1 MVILFVE
8 GTADDTNGD
17 LRNGFATLL
26 GKTLKGRMPR
36 IVMGDSREQTIKKF
50 QNEKRTTK
58 KFLLID
64 LDAPKEKRTEVLYE
78 LKLQDA
84 EANTFFMIQET
95 EAWFLSQPQL
105 LDEFFGEAISTKIP
119 DRDSQDIS
127 KPNKELQKWTRQSP
141 KGKYHKV
148 RHAVELLKKLDAEKL
163 RNDFPDVNQL
173 ILTLTHANANL

>member
-1 MVILFVE
+1 
-8 GTADDTNGD
+8 
-17 LRNGFATLL
+17 
-26 GKTLKGRMPR
+26 
-36 IVMGDSREQTIKKF
+36 
-50 QNEKRTTK
+50 
-58 KFLLID
+58 
-64 LDAPKEKRTEVLYE
+64 
-78 LKLQDA
+78 
-84 EANTFFMIQET
+84 MIQET

-119 DRDSQDIS
+119 DRDPQDIS